1 MRERIADAGR
11 ARISSF
17 RPKPERVFYSLPDPR
32 ALRARTAEPSAE
44 KFVPPAMLRAPSL
57 DSDAARLAA
66 YEAENL
72 ELCRRGGRS
81 VCFLWIGLIP
91 LFLLVDFARFPN
103 QAPDLLWM
111 RIGYFFVPITFLAA
125 FYTDFG
131 RRASRWLVLLY
142 SVVGGL
148 VTFAMLSQTGG
159 HGSSYYAG
167 VGLIML
173 GTALLVPWPA
183 IWTWATCG
191 ALMASY
197 VAYGLLFE
205 PIGDG
210 RLFANNLVSYAA
222 TAAIAG
228 IATMGRARL
237 RQREFESRF
246 ELERS
251 RDLVRERAAVS
262 TALARAG
269 GELITS
275 LEAPR
280 ILDRLCQVT
289 TEVLA
294 CDVSHTI
301 MFDERHE
308 VWRGVSQHGD
318 SAEAWERL
326 RGIEVRTEQVAT
338 LLDRLS
344 TATVVQLQLPADEAG
359 AMNVAARTGI
369 TRTMIVALRHG
380 GKIVGVHTAAFRGRT
395 DPFSEAQEGL
405 MAGLAQ
411 LASMALANARLH
423 EALALQTEAE
433 RAARAEAELA
443 NLAKDEFLAT
453 LSHELRTPLNVIVGY
468 TEMIQDPDLPRDER
482 EPILGSLDLAAR
494 QLVDM
499 ISDTLEISR
508 LQAGRL
514 QVQLE
519 RLPLAALW
527 SEVRSLCARLPK
539 QPGVSLRWRLAVPS
553 VELATDRRLLIV
565 MVRNLV
571 ANALKFTERGSVE
584 VSAELETDG
593 LVLRVAD
600 TGIGIAADHQARIFD
615 MFQQLDSSDTRSYGG
630 VGLGLYIVRR
640 FAAELGAQVAVDSA
654 PGRGSIFIV
663 RLPRDSCALRAA

>member
-1 MRERIADAGR
+1 
-11 ARISSF
+11 
-17 RPKPERVFYSLPDPR
+17 
-32 ALRARTAEPSAE
+32 
-44 KFVPPAMLRAPSL
+44 MLRAPLL
-57 DSDAARLAA
+57 DPDAARSAA

-81 VCFLWIGLIP
+81 VCFLWIALIP
-91 LFLLVDFARFPN
+91 LFLLVDLARFPN

-111 RIGYFFVPITFLAA
+111 RIGYFFVPIAFLAA

-142 SVVGGL
+142 SVVGGI

-167 VGLIML
+167 IGLIML

-183 IWTWATCG
+183 IWTWSTCG

-197 VAYGLLFE
+197 VAYGLLLE

-251 RDLVRERAAVS
+251 RDLLRERAAVS

-289 TEVLA
+289 TDVLA

-301 MFDERHE
+301 LFDERRE

-318 SAEAWERL
+318 SADAWGRL
-326 RGIEVRTEQVAT
+326 RDVEVRTEQVAT

-344 TATVVQLQLPADEAG
+344 TATVVQLRLPADEAG

-499 ISDTLEISR
+499 ITDTLEISR

-539 QPGVSLRWRLAVPS
+539 RPAVSLRWQLAVPS

-571 ANALKFTERGSVE
+571 ANALKFTERGAVE

-640 FAAELGAQVAVDSA
+640 FADELGAQIAVDSA
-654 PGRGSIFIV
+654 PGRGSIFSV
-663 RLPRDSCALRAA
+663 RLPRDACALRAA